1 MRETQDW
8 FSIETHENGQVYAIP
23 HATFAAPLHAAA
35 LREML
40 TAVEAA
46 ERAQMERQI
55 PRQPGTPFV
64 WNGESYVTM
73 RTADAA
79 PAFHASR
86 DTMGALFAL
95 HVKTGSIKYWER
107 PTETH
112 RTYPF
117 RLRLSDGWLT
127 AQEECDHE

>member
-1 MRETQDW
+1 MSEPEVNDPR
-8 FSIETHENGQVYAIP
+8 
-23 HATFAAPLHAAA
+23 ATAALYRIARLAASTDDSAAA

-40 TAVEAA
+40 TAVDAA

-64 WNGESYVTM
+64 WNGETYITM

>member
-8 FSIETHENGQVYAIP
+8 FSIETHENGQVYAMP
-23 HATFAAPLHAAA
+23 RATFAAPLHAAA

-46 ERAQMERQI
+46 ERAQIEQQI
-55 PRQPGTPFV
+55 PRQPGTQFV
-64 WNGESYVTM
+64 WNGETYITM

-79 PAFHASR
+79 PAFHASL

-95 HVKTGSIKYWER
+95 KASTGAIVRWET

-112 RTYPF
+112 RTQPF
-117 RLRLSDGWLT
+117 YLSSRGMT
-127 AQEECDHE
+127 AEKECDHE

>member
-1 MRETQDW
+1 MRDETQDW
-8 FSIETHENGQVYAIP
+8 FSIETGEHGQVYAIP
-23 HATFAAPLHAAA
+23 HASFAAPLTAAQ

-40 TAVEAA
+40 TAVDAA
-46 ERAQMERQI
+46 ERAQMEQQI
-55 PRQPGTPFV
+55 PRQPGTAFV
-64 WNGESYVTM
+64 WNGETYITM

-95 HVKTGSIKYWER
+95 QASTGAIVRWER

-112 RTYPF
+112 RTQPF
-117 RLRLSDGWLT
+117 RRLRDGWVT
-127 AQEECDHE
+127 A